1 MPIPA
6 LEKYL
11 GGLHN
16 ASHQGA
22 VVSLDASGCA
32 QGRYFKSTLTSAFQ
46 PIRELD
52 SGRVLGF
59 EGLARS
65 YSATDQGLCVWK
77 LLDHAASDLES
88 IELDR
93 LCRMLHAINFFRQ
106 PEAQDADLFVS
117 VHARLL
123 AAVEG
128 NHGDAFRRILE
139 SLALSHRRI
148 VLQLPAVTH
157 NQNWVLNSVS
167 ENYRN
172 NGFRFAV
179 NANSVREAL
188 VLLDH
193 VRPDVIKLDARQL
206 TDHGAALE
214 LLVEASARETPIIF
228 KRLESAAKLSALRR
242 IGQELRHPIHAQ
254 GFLWDLPQALLGAA
268 AGSGSLFRASS
279 SITLRQSE
287 A

>member
-1 MPIPA
+1 MPLPA

-11 GGLHN
+11 T
-16 ASHQGA
+16 
-22 VVSLDASGCA
+22 SLYNTTQAGTRVWLAADGCA
-32 QGRYFKSTLTSAFQ
+32 QGRYFNSTLTSAFQ
-46 PIRELD
+46 AIRVLD

-59 EGLARS
+59 EGFARS

-106 PEAQDADLFVS
+106 TAAQDADLFVS

-128 NHGDAFRRILE
+128 NHGNAFRRILDMLE
-139 SLALSHRRI
+139 LSHKQI

-157 NQNWVLNSVS
+157 NQNWILNFVS

-193 VRPDVIKLDARQL
+193 VRPDVIKLDARQV
-206 TDHGAALE
+206 TDHAATLK
-214 LLVEASARETPIIF
+214 LLAEAAQREIQLIF
-228 KRLESAAKLSALRR
+228 KRVESESK
-242 IGQELRHPIHAQ
+242 
-254 GFLWDLPQALLGAA
+254 
-268 AGSGSLFRASS
+268 
-279 SITLRQSE
+279 
-287 A
+287 